1 MTSNVTQIKLYIF
14 VFKLGGFY
22 IFFKAQHAGSN
33 STHEE
38 RILMYSDLESI
49 HSDPTDS
56 VGSTIQSA
64 KLSSL

>member
-1 MTSNVTQIKLYIF
+1 MA
-14 VFKLGGFY
+14 GGFY